1 MRNLMIILSLIIF
14 TSISHAQE
22 AVFKFMPPTGIS
34 YTETLKKTVEK
45 TFGNLRNDI
54 EISESK
60 VKISITK
67 NGKEYLMVATPIE
80 MNTTKNGQKV
90 DNPVFKLLLNH
101 KITYRIDENGKIKS
115 IEG

>member
-45 TFGNLRNDI
+45 TFGNLRQRTG
-54 EISESK
+54 S
-60 VKISITK
+60 
-67 NGKEYLMVATPIE
+67 G
-80 MNTTKNGQKV
+80 
-90 DNPVFKLLLNH
+90 LN
-101 KITYRIDENGKIKS
+101 I
-115 IEG
+115 